1 MGCIFCAIADGK
13 APADVVYR
21 DDHVVAFRDL
31 HPMAPRHV
39 LVIPRRHI
47 THLLEVGPEDRES
60 LGYLLSMIP
69 TIAREVGLDGP
80 GFRLVS
86 NCKEDAGQSVWHLH
100 FHLMGGRRFSWPP
113 G

>member
-13 APADVVYR
+13 APANIIYR
-21 DDHVVAFRDL
+21 DEHVVAFRDL
-31 HPMAPRHV
+31 HPVAPSHV
-39 LVIPRRHI
+39 LVIPRKHV
-47 THLLEVGPEDRES
+47 TDLLHVGPEDRES
-60 LGYLLSMIP
+60 LGHLMSVIP
-69 TIAREVGLDGP
+69 TIAREAGLDGP